1 MLTTAVP
8 IGLFSL
14 TEQEKLIRSYMN
26 KTDEAFANFI
36 ASHVIGT
43 LRLTRVYMEK
53 YSMQPQ
59 FLEMKKIEHIQ
70 NSLQEFVNKNPLY
83 RGAGVYDHKKNLI
96 AKTTRFLEVQDLR
109 ALFSKSLLHLYG
121 MSLYENLPNDSFGVN
136 RKITSTK
143 NFNL

>member
-1 MLTTAVP
+1 MRVINFRLNRVNYKLAGTFLLLMLTTAVP

-43 LRLTRVYMEK
+43 LRLTRVHMEK

-59 FLEMKKIEHIQ
+59 GRDVNCLHI
-70 NSLQEFVNKNPLY
+70 
-83 RGAGVYDHKKNLI
+83 
-96 AKTTRFLEVQDLR
+96 RFLTR
-109 ALFSKSLLHLYG
+109 LF
-121 MSLYENLPNDSFGVN
+121 
-136 RKITSTK
+136 
-143 NFNL
+143 

>member
-1 MLTTAVP
+1 MKVINFRLNRVNYKLAGTFLLLMLTTAVP

-43 LRLTRVYMEK
+43 LRLTRVHMEK

-59 FLEMKKIEHIQ
+59 FLEMNILHIQ

-83 RGAGVYDHKKNLI
+83 RGAGVYDQKK
-96 AKTTRFLEVQDLR
+96 T
-109 ALFSKSLLHLYG
+109 
-121 MSLYENLPNDSFGVN
+121 
-136 RKITSTK
+136 
-143 NFNL
+143 